1 MVRFEE
7 DRYVI
12 EVFTGADP
20 VENWL
25 ELHKEIVYLISLV
38 DQNNT
43 PTDGLCYLPQLLG
56 DMMPEWE
63 IARRMAEH

>member
-1 MVRFEE
+1 MVRFEK

-12 EVFTGADP
+12 DVYTGADP

-38 DQNNT
+38 DQTNA
-43 PTDGLCYLPQLLG
+43 PADGLCYLPQLLG

-63 IARRMAEH
+63 VARKMTDN